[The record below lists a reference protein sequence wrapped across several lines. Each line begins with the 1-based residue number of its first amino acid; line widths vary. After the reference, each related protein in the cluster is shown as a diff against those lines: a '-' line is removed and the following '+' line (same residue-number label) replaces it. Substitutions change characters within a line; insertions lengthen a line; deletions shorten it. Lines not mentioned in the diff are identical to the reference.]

1 MFEKQSCSV
10 IMFIENKLTQTG
22 KIQLL
27 KCEIVLGSLH
37 SDFSFRSVTKRVWA
51 PTQRPFRVCCP
62 NRNSKKGITAG
73 TLEELKERVG
83 KWTVHTKEK
92 KVAKLCKEDELKFA
106 FDRMTDT
113 K

>member
-1 MFEKQSCSV
+1 
-10 IMFIENKLTQTG
+10 MFIENKLTQTG

-27 KCEIVLGSLH
+27 KCEIVLGSDTLNNLKTLH